1 MLISREFCKI
11 EENKMGETQ
20 KSVGDVG
27 SEQMPDVKRLLETES
42 NLGLTINKCHIFAE
56 KDVRASGAF
65 GIGYPRPWSAALTP
79 YESRKAR

>member
-42 NLGLTINKCHIFAE
+42 SLGLTINKCHIFAE
-56 KDVRASGAF
+56 KRCPSIRSVWYRLSE
-65 GIGYPRPWSAALTP
+65 AL
-79 YESRKAR
+79 ERGLDSV